1 MNNNE
6 SAAHQK
12 VEVLRGILHEI
23 GSLVLGFSGGVDSTF
38 LLRVAV
44 DTLGTD
50 NVLAVSA
57 RSPTYPDEEF
67 KAAREYAESLGARF
81 KAIDSGET
89 DVPEFCA
96 NPSDRCYYC
105 KRELFG
111 RLAEVAREEGLEA
124 VCDGTNADD
133 LSDHRPGRRAIDELG
148 VRSPL
153 MEAGFSKNDIR
164 ELSREMDLPT
174 WDKPALACLASRF
187 PYGTEITTEKLEQ
200 IAGAERALRARGFR
214 QIRVRHHGAVA
225 RIEVGPEEISR
236 FVDRELAA
244 AIVNELKA
252 LGFSYVA
259 LDLEGYRT
267 GSMNEVLPEE
277 KLESKRQE

>member
-1 MNNNE
+1 M
-6 SAAHQK
+6 SDTDSTAQQK
-12 VEVLRGILHEI
+12 LETLRGILRDV

-38 LLRVAV
+38 LLKVAV

-57 RSPTYPDEEF
+57 QSPTYPDEEF
-67 KAAREYAESLGARF
+67 KSARECAESLGARF
-81 KAIDSGET
+81 RAIDSGET
-89 DVPEFCA
+89 DIPTFCA
-96 NPSDRCYYC
+96 NPPDRCYYC

-111 RLAEVAREEGLEA
+111 RLGEVAREQGFEA
-124 VCDGTNADD
+124 VCDGTNVDD
-133 LSDHRPGRRAIDELG
+133 LSDYRPGRRAIDELG

-153 MEAGFSKNDIR
+153 IEAGLAKNDIR

-174 WDKPALACLASRF
+174 WDKPAMACLASRF
-187 PYGTEITTEKLEQ
+187 PYGTEITVEKLDQ
-200 IAGAERALRARGFR
+200 ITGAERALRARGFR
-214 QIRVRHHGAVA
+214 QVRVRHHGAVA
-225 RIEVGPEEISR
+225 RIEVGPEEVSR
-236 FVDRELAA
+236 FADRELAA
-244 AIVNELKA
+244 TIVNELKV

-277 KLESKRQE
+277 KLESKQ